1 MPIYA
6 LPFELYFSLMGVVQT
21 ILVADDND
29 SMRAI
34 IVRHVRNLYGS
45 AQFLECSDGEEAVQE
60 YAKFR
65 PEYVLMDVKMPGM
78 DGLAAAKE
86 ILAKFPDARIIMV
99 SNFDDPELRN
109 EAKRNG
115 AVGYVLKERLFE
127 LKEMIAL

>member
-1 MPIYA
+1 
-6 LPFELYFSLMGVVQT
+6 
-21 ILVADDND
+21 
-29 SMRAI
+29 
-34 IVRHVRNLYGS
+34 
-45 AQFLECSDGEEAVQE
+45 LECSDGEEAVQE

-65 PEYVLMDVKMPGM
+65 PAYVLMDVKMPGM

-109 EAKRNG
+109 EARRNG

>member
-1 MPIYA
+1 M
-6 LPFELYFSLMGVVQT
+6 QT
-21 ILVADDND
+21 ILVADDNN

-34 IVRHVRNLYGS
+34 IVRHVRDLYGS
-45 AQFLECSDGEEAVQE
+45 AQFLECSNGKEAVEE
-60 YAKFR
+60 YAKVR
-65 PEYVLMDVKMPGM
+65 PELVLMDVKMPGM

-86 ILAKFPDARIIMV
+86 ICAQFPDARIIMV

-109 EAKRNG
+109 EAKRSG

>member
-1 MPIYA
+1 
-6 LPFELYFSLMGVVQT
+6 MGVLQT

-34 IVRHVRNLYGS
+34 IIRHVQNLYVS
-45 AQFLECSDGEEAVQE
+45 AHFLECGDGKEAVE
-60 YAKFR
+60 AYAKVR
-65 PEYVLMDVKMPGM
+65 PELVLMDVKMPGL
-78 DGLAAAKE
+78 DGLEAAKE
-86 ILAKFPDARIIMV
+86 ILAKYPDARIIMV

-127 LKEMIAL
+127 LKEVIAL